1 MDKLHIIYIYVFQ
14 ANSGIKGRKESKKEN
29 NRGKQ
34 GSNKRT
40 KRQNTVP
47 ESNLR
52 GWRFES

>member
-1 MDKLHIIYIYVFQ
+1 MFQ
-14 ANSGIKGRKESKKEN
+14 ENSGIKGRKGSKKEN

-40 KRQNTVP
+40 KRQNSAP
-47 ESNLR
+47 ESNLK